1 MHACNDSN
9 NAMKQHSSNGT
20 SKASLF
26 GWTFANA
33 CILGMTA
40 WFAFSSGTSSF
51 AKHAEAAPPP
61 ASALNKGSAG
71 DAVQAFDAGSQ
82 RAEMTNELR
91 AMRQEMAEM
100 RALLS
105 SGRIRAEIANM
116 GELRAAIESAKT
128 R

>member
-1 MHACNDSN
+1 MHACNDHNHATHQNSG
-9 NAMKQHSSNGT
+9 KSP

-40 WFAFSSGTSSF
+40 WFAFSSGSSF
-51 AKHAEAAPPP
+51 TRHAEAAAPPP
-61 ASALNKGSAG
+61 SSMNKGSTA
-71 DAVQAFDAGSQ
+71 DAMQALDAGSQ

-91 AMRQEMAEM
+91 AMRQELAAM

-105 SGRIRAEIANM
+105 GGQIRAEVSNL
-116 GELRAAIESAKT
+116 GELRAAIDAAKA